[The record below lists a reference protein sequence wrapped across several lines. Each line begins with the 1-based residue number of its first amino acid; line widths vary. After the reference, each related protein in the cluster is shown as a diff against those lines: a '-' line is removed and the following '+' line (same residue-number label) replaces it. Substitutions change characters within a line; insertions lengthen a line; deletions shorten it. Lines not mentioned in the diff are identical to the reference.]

1 MPGSVI
7 HVYHESADYLV
18 DRIKT
23 IAPLRP
29 VIGLKTPVALR
40 AAIPEIEILFAPM
53 PPRDGWAAAEKL
65 RLVQLLGAGVDQLL
79 PSPDLPSH
87 VQVAGVRGEFAAEVT
102 EHALALMLSHARG
115 LPAFADAQRAK
126 KFEAVPRAMIAGE
139 RVTIIGNGEI
149 GKRIARASLALDL
162 RVRVVSRTGEGETVP
177 GAELVAR
184 DALASAIGDAKFV
197 VIAVPLTPATTRLF
211 DASMIAHMRSEA
223 YLVNVARG
231 GIVDEAALAEA
242 LSAGRLGGAALDV
255 FDEEPLAPEHPLW
268 GVPRLTIT
276 PHVAGLGL
284 SYIERCIDVL
294 MTNVAA
300 LEAGA
305 PLKGLINRDVGY

>member
-1 MPGSVI
+1 MI

-29 VIGLKTPVALR
+29 VIGIKTPVALR
-40 AAIPEIEILFAPM
+40 AAMPEIEILFAPM

-65 RLVQLLGAGVDQLL
+65 RFVQLLGAGVDQLL
-79 PSPDLPSH
+79 PSPDLPAH
-87 VQVAGVRGEFAAEVT
+87 VEVAGARGVFASEVA

-115 LPAFADAQRAK
+115 LVEFADAQRAK
-126 KFEAVPRAMIAGE
+126 KFEAAARATIAGE
-139 RVTIIGNGEI
+139 RVTIVGNGEI
-149 GKRIARASLALDL
+149 GKRIARACLALDL
-162 RVRVVSRTGEGETVP
+162 RVRIVSRTGEGETVA

-184 DALASAIGDAKFV
+184 DALASAVGDAKFV
-197 VIAVPLTPATTRLF
+197 VIAVPLTPATAKLF
-211 DASMIAHMRSEA
+211 DASLLAHMRPEA

-231 GIVDEAALAEA
+231 GIVDETALADA

-255 FDEEPLAPEHPLW
+255 FDEEPLPPDHPLW
-268 GVPRLTIT
+268 TVPRLTIT
-276 PHVAGLGL
+276 PHVAGLGMH
-284 SYIERCIDVL
+284 YIERCIDVL

>member
-23 IAPLRP
+23 VAPLRP
-29 VIGLKTPVALR
+29 VIGIKTPVALR
-40 AAIPEIEILFAPM
+40 SAMPDIDILFAPM
-53 PPRDGWAAAEKL
+53 PPRDGWAAADKL
-65 RLVQLLGAGVDQLL
+65 RLVQLLGSGVDQLL
-79 PSPDLPSH
+79 PSPDLPPH
-87 VQVAGVRGEFAAEVT
+87 VVVAGVRGVFAAEVA

-115 LPAFADAQRAK
+115 LGALADAQAAK
-126 KFEAVPRAMIAGE
+126 KFEAAPRETIAGE

-162 RVRVVSRTGEGETVP
+162 RVRIVSRTGTGETVA

-184 DALASAIGDAKFV
+184 DALHSAIGDARFV
-197 VIAVPLTPATTRLF
+197 VIAVPLTPATARLF
-211 DASMIAHMRSEA
+211 DATALAHMRPNA

-231 GIVDEAALAEA
+231 GIVDETALAEA

-255 FDEEPLAPEHPLW
+255 FDEEPLPPDHPLW
-268 GVPRLTIT
+268 TVPRLTIT
-276 PHVAGLGL
+276 PHVAGLGMH
-284 SYIERCIDVL
+284 YIERCIDVL